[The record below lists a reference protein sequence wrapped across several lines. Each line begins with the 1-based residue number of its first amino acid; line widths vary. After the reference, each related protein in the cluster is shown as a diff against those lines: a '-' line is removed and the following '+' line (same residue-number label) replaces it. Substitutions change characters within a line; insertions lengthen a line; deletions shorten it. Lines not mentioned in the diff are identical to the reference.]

1 MMTAIVSIVIFGL
14 LIMVHEFG
22 HFLAAKRAGIR
33 VPELAFGFGPRLAG
47 FRAGETEYNLRLF
60 PLGGFARMA
69 GTNPDDP
76 EDMNDPRGF
85 NRRTVGQRM
94 AVIAAGPIMNF
105 ALAVVLFSLIF
116 GVYGVAEPVPGSTV
130 VGEVIPGFPAEAA
143 GLQKGDRIVAIEGVT
158 LNDWDQLVDIVQ
170 RNVGRTIRLTIERSG
185 RLMTVPVIPA
195 PNPNDKQRGFL
206 GVSRQVVIQRESLP
220 AAIKD
225 GLVQTVSIT
234 ILWLKGLV
242 MMITRRA
249 AVDLTGPVGI
259 TQMIGQAA
267 QAGLVNVI
275 SFAAALSANLGL
287 WNLLPIPALDGSR
300 LVFLGF
306 EKLRGRPVSPE
317 KENFIH
323 LVGFAF
329 LILLIVVVTYRDIL
343 RIKVSS

>member
-1 MMTAIVSIVIFGL
+1 MLTLIVSIFVFGL

-22 HFLAAKRAGIR
+22 HFLAAKRAGVR
-33 VPELAFGFGPRLAG
+33 VPELAFGFGPKVAG
-47 FRAGETEYNLRLF
+47 FRVGETEYNLRLF

-85 NRRTVGQRM
+85 NRRGVAQRM
-94 AVIAAGPIMNF
+94 WVIVAGPAMNF
-105 ALAVVLFSLIF
+105 ALAVVIFAALFAA
-116 GVYGVAEPVPGSTV
+116 YGVAEAVPGSTAI
-130 VGEVIPGFPAEAA
+130 GEVIPGFPAEAA
-143 GLQKGDRIVAIEGVT
+143 GLQKGDRITAVEGVAI
-158 LNDWDQLVDIVQ
+158 NDWDQLVAVIQKKTGHVVQ
-170 RNVGRTIRLTIERSG
+170 LTVERAGRTLNLRVT
-185 RLMTVPVIPA
+185 PV
-195 PNPNDKQRGFL
+195 PNPNDREHGFL
-206 GVSRQVVIQRESLP
+206 GVSREVAVRKESLP
-220 AAIKD
+220 AAVKD
-225 GLVQTVSIT
+225 GIVQTVSIT

-242 MMITRRA
+242 MMLMRRA
-249 AVDLTGPVGI
+249 SPDLTGPVGI

-267 QAGLVNVI
+267 QAGLFSVA

-323 LVGFAF
+323 LLGFAF
-329 LILLIVVVTYRDIL
+329 LIVLIVIVTYHDIL
-343 RIKVSS
+343 RIRMSS